1 MAEQQDP
8 EVPDVPEHDLSE
20 EDMMFVSLLYNYI
33 LALEAE
39 EREEEQQ
46 RQGEVDLPAGGRRP
60 FIRSCWTRPWLTE
73 ERRQQYGHYTSLLD
87 TQLRLEDPAAFRNFT
102 RLTPEVFDDI
112 LERVAPVIQKQQTNY
127 RHPLSAGL
135 KLAITL
141 RHLAT
146 GDNYRSLAYGFR
158 CGISTISELIPEV
171 CRAIVQ
177 AYKDEVFNPPTTPE
191 AWRNLAQ
198 QFEQRWNVPHAVGAL
213 DGKHIAIKKPANT
226 GSLYHN
232 YKGFFSIPML
242 AFVDAE
248 YKFIWIE
255 LGGKGHM
262 SDSQIFTDSE
272 LFECLEDGSIGLPPS
287 CPLPGETEPDI
298 LYFILGDDAFALK
311 SYMMKP
317 YSRIGMTDEQ
327 RICNYR
333 ISRGRRVVENAFGIL
348 ANRFRCLLG
357 TLEQKVENVRDLV
370 ETAVVLHNLL
380 RQRVV
385 MAANEVDHED
395 EEHNFVPG
403 AWRHGPHWED
413 VPQPPA
419 RGNLATV
426 DARHQREHLRDYFVS
441 PVGAVDWQQRMAGVV
456 LPGAVEE
463 RSGSEADDEDED

>member
-1 MAEQQDP
+1 MAEEQDP

-39 EREEEQQ
+39 ERGEEQQ

-87 TQLRLEDPAAFRNFT
+87 TQLRLEDPAGFQNFT
-102 RLTPEVFDDI
+102 RLTPEVFDEI

-158 CGISTISELIPEV
+158 CGVSTISLLIPEV
-171 CRAIVQ
+171 CTAIVQ

-242 AFVDAE
+242 ALVDAE

-255 LGGKGHM
+255 LGCKGHM
-262 SDSQIFTDSE
+262 SDSQIFKDSE
-272 LFECLEDGSIGLPPS
+272 LFECLEDGSIGLPPP

-298 LYFILGDDAFALK
+298 PYFILADDAFALK

-317 YSRIGMTDEQ
+317 YSRRGITDEQ

-333 ISRGRRVVENAFGIL
+333 ISRGRRVAENAFGIL

-357 TLEQKVENVRDLV
+357 TLEQKVENVRNLV

-395 EEHNFVPG
+395 EEHNFIPG

-413 VPQPPA
+413 VQQPHA

-426 DARHQREHLRDYFVS
+426 DARHQRDHLRDYFVS
-441 PVGAVDWQQRMAGVV
+441 PVGAVDWQQRMASVV
-456 LPGAVEE
+456 LPAAVEE
-463 RSGSEADDEDED
+463 RNGSEADDEDED